1 MIRVLLCISRIALSK
16 EIHRSQG
23 GDDKAVDGE
32 GGQCRA
38 VQEIQE
44 PIDRCVGHGE
54 GDEEADGDH
63 VEVVVRQDVH
73 VFQQVVEAGGQH
85 NRHSHDKGK
94 VCRRL
99 AAYAE
104 EEAAGDGRARAGK
117 ARPQG
122 EDLKQADAEGLGD
135 GELVHVIAQRF
146 SMGFF
151 SCHHEYAAGNEADED
166 RFYGKQIGLDEV
178 MEQIPYGQ
186 DGDCAGSDVNQRQAR
201 IGTPPVF
208 PLQQGPPAVEM
219 QHSQDFFFV
228 YDRHGHDSPQLDKD
242 FEYAGLPAVIA
253 QQMADENHMACR
265 RYGQE
270 FRRPFDD
277 T

>member
-1 MIRVLLCISRIALSK
+1 MIRGLLCISLSK
-16 EIHRSQG
+16 EIHGGQG

-54 GDEEADGDH
+54 GDEKANSDH

-85 NRHSHDKGK
+85 NRHGHDKGK

-99 AAYAE
+99 TADAE
-104 EEAAGDGRARAGK
+104 EQASGDGRAGTGK

-122 EDLKQADAEGLGD
+122 KDLKQADAEGLGD
-135 GELVHVIAQRF
+135 GELVHVVAQRF
-146 SMGFF
+146 AMGFF
-151 SCHHEYAAGNEADED
+151 GQHHEYAAGDEADED

-178 MEQIPYGQ
+178 MEQIPDGQ
-186 DGDCAGSDVNQRQAR
+186 DGSRAGGDVNQR
-201 IGTPPVF
+201 
-208 PLQQGPPAVEM
+208 
-219 QHSQDFFFV
+219 
-228 YDRHGHDSPQLDKD
+228 
-242 FEYAGLPAVIA
+242 
-253 QQMADENHMACR
+253 
-265 RYGQE
+265 
-270 FRRPFDD
+270 
-277 T
+277 